1 MKAYKRELSHF
12 FSNKKEQDAKLKRSL
27 ADKSFEEKKEIIAEY
42 RETAKLDQGMYS
54 IDEHQFERKQCIRDI
69 HYLEIVKQDIRDKYL
84 EFNKYKYDALY
95 DLIEVDEARFDQ
107 FKSEIDQLK
116 ENRDKYI
123 SNKAEKLDELKSFHE
138 ETDFNIRQQV
148 DAFNA
153 AEKEDKKEIY
163 KNIILLK
170 KARFEKIEPRLSML
184 TLEHLHTLV
193 TDYVPIKGNQKRIV
207 FNVGAEENVSPEV
220 LEEPEPE
227 PVQVTVPELDYES
240 NQNETKN
247 SRNSNENDYRKF
259 FQVHRN

>member
-12 FSNKKEQDAKLKRSL
+12 FSNKKEQDDKLKRSL

-42 RETAKLDQGMYS
+42 RQSAKLDQGMYS

-107 FKSEIDQLK
+107 YEAEIAQLK
-116 ENRDKYI
+116 KNRDNYI
-123 SNKAEKLDELKSFHE
+123 SNKAEKTDQLKSFNDE
-138 ETDFNIRQQV
+138 NEFNIRQQV

-163 KNIILLK
+163 RNIILLK
-170 KARFEKIEPRLSML
+170 KARFEKIEPHLSML
-184 TLEHLHTLV
+184 TIDKLHTLV
-193 TDYVPIKGNQKRIV
+193 TDYVPIKGNQKRIM
-207 FNVGAEENVSPEV
+207 FNLGGEENVSPEL
-220 LEEPEPE
+220 LEEPEP
-227 PVQVTVPELDYES
+227 VQEKVTEVETVDSAES
-240 NQNETKN
+240 NDESKN
-247 SRNSNENDYRKF
+247 TPTSNENDYRKF
-259 FQVHRN
+259 FKR